1 MKHMKAITFIT
12 NPIVNSYKRL
22 TPGYEAPVYIAWSE
36 KNRTPLIR
44 IPGSRGE
51 YTRVEL
57 RSPDPSANPYLALA
71 VCLAAG
77 IDGIRQGI
85 MPPKSVNRNIYEMTE
100 EERKIFGIDKLPRSL
115 NEAAREFEKD
125 AYIQEVLGEDLSR
138 KYIEAK
144 TREYQEYRGQVT
156 EWELSKYLHLL

>member
-1 MKHMKAITFIT
+1 MF
-12 NPIVNSYKRL
+12 IVN
-22 TPGYEAPVYIAWSE
+22 TDYITGNVVTGGINCTFSD
-36 KNRTPLIR
+36 TS
-44 IPGSRGE
+44 GF
-51 YTRVEL
+51 TEL
-57 RSPDPSANPYLALA
+57 
-71 VCLAAG
+71 
-77 IDGIRQGI
+77 
-85 MPPKSVNRNIYEMTE
+85 
-100 EERKIFGIDKLPRSL
+100 KIFGIDKLPRSL

>member
-1 MKHMKAITFIT
+1 MTK
-12 NPIVNSYKRL
+12 KRF
-22 TPGYEAPVYIAWSE
+22 
-36 KNRTPLIR
+36 
-44 IPGSRGE
+44 SR
-51 YTRVEL
+51 V
-57 RSPDPSANPYLALA
+57 ALA